1 MCQQPPAHALD
12 VSGSPHDGDLGVPQE
27 PRSPSCPWTIQGS
40 MHLGL
45 HACIQRCVCVTQN
58 SVPPEIVQGMH
69 RHPVRGQPAPFRV
82 PKTMIHSGF
91 KL

>member
-1 MCQQPPAHALD
+1 MCQPWMC
-12 VSGSPHDGDLGVPQE
+12 LGVPQE

-58 SVPPEIVQGMH
+58 SVPPELVQGMAQTPSEGATCILQSPKNH
-69 RHPVRGQPAPFRV
+69 DPFWFQIII
-82 PKTMIHSGF
+82 PFGT
-91 KL
+91 